1 MESSQQGELQVKWTP
16 HKARC
21 ICCRHRSVCYRAI
34 AAVARSRHL
43 PRPAADFPGRE
54 RTGENREERRAMAE
68 SNPMWGFPRLRRA
81 ATSFPG
87 NLHLVLVLGPSGLL
101 SSAPSPSSSTDLG
114 FRFSQDDFLL
124 KMPVVML
131 RSVGDLLRYI
141 DEHHLTSDFTAK
153 VEYCQS
159 DWVSSAIET
168 FAVTVKKIAQHLQ
181 GFGAELSETDLPD
194 EANAIEFLLHSHT
207 HRYRQMKD
215 DIRSV
220 LKEGRLLLS
229 NLETVKASKRDVEA
243 ERDLKSDM
251 DTVQRLLA
259 QLRDMEEAFDGFF
272 EKHHLKLLQYLQLL
286 HYEMRFQQMER
297 VLERITAKEA
307 DIDSVGTTVVQTEQ
321 LLMDLEILDANAQEE
336 MARAQVLILHGHQL
350 AANHHYAL
358 ALIVQRC
365 NELRHRCDLITAAV
379 RIKRASLT
387 RAQDLLL
394 RLEGALRWCDEGAYL
409 LASQMVDRFQTREG
423 AQEALQYLTY
433 HQERAPSALKN
444 SQDIVSLELEA
455 ILTPQLQKQRAVSEE
470 AGRCTNQTHSAGG
483 PEARTPTD
491 LAALQFSFDLLPGKR
506 AARKNNN
513 QRKIEVM
520 HDFQGNRSCLYGST
534 TETDSEAEDN
544 PEQVTRHLMKELIA
558 TERIYVD
565 ELLSV
570 LLGYR
575 AEMEDPSMSNLLP
588 SALRSQ
594 KDVCSAT
601 CQRFTS
607 STAGMTQTH
616 TNSQTHTCTQTHT
629 QAVTDSSFQCFHEN
643 PISFPFPLRLGS
655 SSRICR
661 VAWRHQRGWGLASC
675 NGINRGTSCE
685 VIRHTTSNRTSCVC
699 EQKQKFQVYQ
709 RYCQNKPRSE
719 LLWRQCSD
727 STFFKECQK
736 KLDHKLGLDSYLL
749 KPVQRLA
756 KYQLLLKELLKH
768 CTEDLYRCEL
778 QEALDSMLELLKSV
792 NDSMHQIAITGY
804 QVPTTQI
811 NRSDGVDVYVSGCKI
826 YDTPLCFNIKRF
838 NPHLI
843 YITTF
848 LIDFCRPQP
857 AGPGGAAGGFSVWI
871 SHKRAAVRMK
881 ELARFKPMQR
891 HLFLAVGITENVKGD
906 VKKFEIWYSGREVVY
921 IVQAPTLE
929 VKVAWL
935 TEIRKILTNQQKNRQ
950 DEALTLSDNPL
961 SDSASVMC
969 VSWGGAS
976 VGGCSACL
984 PVPNSSST
992 TSHSHMNRGEES
1004 IYTSP
1009 AHSEPVVNSPRR
1021 TWPVPAHSVA
1031 ICEGLEDWGAATDL
1045 SNLSDSDEEDQP
1057 SPLVAGRY
1065 RVLVE
1070 SSMASTDDIIF
1081 NCGDVIQLLHEEMSG
1096 MWMVRNINRKEEGR
1110 VLPEDLHRILG
1121 ETS

>member
-1 MESSQQGELQVKWTP
+1 
-16 HKARC
+16 
-21 ICCRHRSVCYRAI
+21 
-34 AAVARSRHL
+34 
-43 PRPAADFPGRE
+43 
-54 RTGENREERRAMAE
+54 MAE
-68 SNPMWGFPRLRRA
+68 SNPLRGFPRLRRA

-87 NLHLVLVLGPSGLL
+87 NLHLVLVLRPTGLF
-101 SSAPSPSSSTDLG
+101 SSTPSPSSSTDLG

-141 DEHHLTSDFTAK
+141 DENHLTTDFTAK

-159 DWVSSAIET
+159 DWIVLRTAIET
-168 FAVTVKKIAQHLQ
+168 FAVTVKEIAQLLQ
-181 GFGAELSETDLPD
+181 GFGSELSETELPD

-220 LKEGRLLLS
+220 TKEGRLLLS
-229 NLETVKASKRDVEA
+229 NLETVKASKRDVEE
-243 ERDLKSDM
+243 ERDIKSDM

-272 EKHHLKLLQYLQLL
+272 EKHHLKMHQYLQLL
-286 HYEMRFQQMER
+286 HYEMSFQQMEEA
-297 VLERITAKEA
+297 LERISDQET
-307 DIDSVGTTVVQTEQ
+307 DIASVGTTVVQTEQ
-321 LLMDLEILDANAQEE
+321 LLMDLEMLDTCAQEE
-336 MARAQVLILHGHQL
+336 MGHAQVLILHGHQL

-365 NELRHRCDLITAAV
+365 NELRHHCDIITTAV
-379 RIKRASLT
+379 RTKRASLT
-387 RAQDLLL
+387 RARDLLL
-394 RLEGALRWCDEGAYL
+394 RLEGALRWCDDGAYV
-409 LASQMVDRFQTREG
+409 LASQMVDKFQTREG
-423 AQEALQYLTY
+423 AQEALQYLSS

-444 SQDIVSLELEA
+444 SQDILSLEFEA
-455 ILTPQLQKQRAVSEE
+455 ILTPQLQSQISMVTEKLNAVQSMIRNREQCLRKLADVQVRPIQLVAPRPEPEQRCKSPLFSPKHGVDFNVLNSK
-470 AGRCTNQTHSAGG
+470 
-483 PEARTPTD
+483 
-491 LAALQFSFDLLPGKR
+491 FSFDLLPGKR
-506 AARKNNN
+506 AARRNNS

-520 HDFQGNRSCLYGST
+520 HDFQGNRSCVYGSAP
-534 TETDSEAEDN
+534 ETDSEAEDN
-544 PEQVTRHLMKELIA
+544 PEQLTRHIMKELIA

-588 SALRSQ
+588 PALRSQ
-594 KDVCSAT
+594 KDVLFGNMPEIY
-601 CQRFTS
+601 QL
-607 STAGMTQTH
+607 H
-616 TNSQTHTCTQTHT
+616 
-629 QAVTDSSFQCFHEN
+629 
-643 PISFPFPLRLGS
+643 
-655 SSRICR
+655 SRIFLQDLQGCLETPER
-661 VAWRHQRGWGLASC
+661 VGTCFLQRK
-675 NGINRGTSCE
+675 E
-685 VIRHTTSNRTSCVC
+685 
-699 EQKQKFQVYQ
+699 KFQVYE
-709 RYCQNKPRSE
+709 RYCQNKPCSE

-727 STFFKECQK
+727 SPFFKECQK

-749 KPVQRLA
+749 KPVQRLT

-768 CTEDLYRCEL
+768 CREERHRCEL
-778 QEALDSMLELLKSV
+778 QQALDSMLELLKSV

-804 QVPTTQI
+804 QGDLSQLGRVVMQ
-811 NRSDGVDVYVSGCKI
+811 
-826 YDTPLCFNIKRF
+826 
-838 NPHLI
+838 
-843 YITTF
+843 
-848 LIDFCRPQP
+848 
-857 AGPGGAAGGFSVWI
+857 GGFSVWI

-891 HLFLAVGITENVKGD
+891 HLFLYDFALLFCKRRDEDTHERTPFYSFKSCLKMSAVGITENVKGD

-935 TEIRKILTNQQKNRQ
+935 TEIRKILTNQRKMCQ
-950 DEALTLSDNPL
+950 DETPSLQLSDNTL
-961 SDSASVMC
+961 SDSASEMC

-984 PVPNSSST
+984 PFPHSSSV
-992 TSHSHMNRGEES
+992 TSYSHRLRGEES

-1009 AHSEPVVNSPRR
+1009 THTEPVVHSPRR

-1031 ICEGLEDWGAATDL
+1031 ICEGLEDWGVATDL

-1057 SPLVAGRY
+1057 APLVAGRY
-1065 RVLVE
+1065 RVMVE

-1096 MWMVRNINRKEEGR
+1096 MWMVRNVSRGEEGR
-1110 VLPEDLHRILG
+1110 VLPEDLNRILG
-1121 ETS
+1121 ETC

>member
-1 MESSQQGELQVKWTP
+1 
-16 HKARC
+16 
-21 ICCRHRSVCYRAI
+21 
-34 AAVARSRHL
+34 
-43 PRPAADFPGRE
+43 
-54 RTGENREERRAMAE
+54 MAE
-68 SNPMWGFPRLRRA
+68 SNPLRGFPRLRRA

-87 NLHLVLVLGPSGLL
+87 NLHLVLVLRPTGLF

-141 DEHHLTSDFTAK
+141 DENHLTTDFTAK

-159 DWVSSAIET
+159 DWVVLRTAIET
-168 FAVTVKKIAQHLQ
+168 FAVTVKEIAQLLQ
-181 GFGAELSETDLPD
+181 AFGSELSESELPD

-220 LKEGRLLLS
+220 QKEGRLLLS
-229 NLETVKASKRDVEA
+229 NLETVKASKRDVEE

-272 EKHHLKLLQYLQLL
+272 EKHHLKMQQYLQLL
-286 HYEMRFQQMER
+286 HYEMSFQQMEE
-297 VLERITAKEA
+297 VLERIGKQEI
-307 DIDSVGTTVVQTEQ
+307 DIASVGTTVVQTSQ
-321 LLMDLEILDANAQEE
+321 LLGDLEMLDTRAQEE
-336 MARAQVLILHGHQL
+336 MARAQLVILHGHQL
-350 AANHHYAL
+350 AASHHYAL

-365 NELRHRCDLITAAV
+365 NELRHHCDIITAAI
-379 RIKRASLT
+379 RTKRASLT
-387 RAQDLLL
+387 RARDLLL
-394 RLEGALRWCDEGAYL
+394 RLEGALRWCDDGAYL
-409 LASQMVDRFQTREG
+409 LASQMVDKFQTREG
-423 AQEALQYLTY
+423 AQEALQYLSC

-444 SQDIVSLELEA
+444 SQDILSLEFEG
-455 ILTPQLQKQRAVSEE
+455 ILTPQLQSQIATVTEKLNAVQSMIRNREQCLRKLADVQVRPIQLVAPRPEPDQASQRCKSPLFSPKHGVDFNVLNSK
-470 AGRCTNQTHSAGG
+470 
-483 PEARTPTD
+483 
-491 LAALQFSFDLLPGKR
+491 FSFDLLPGKR
-506 AARKNNN
+506 AARRNNN

-544 PEQVTRHLMKELIA
+544 PEQVSRHIMKELIA

-575 AEMEDPSMSNLLP
+575 AEMEDPSMSDLFP

-594 KDVCSAT
+594 KDVLFGNMPEIY
-601 CQRFTS
+601 Q
-607 STAGMTQTH
+607 
-616 TNSQTHTCTQTHT
+616 
-629 QAVTDSSFQCFHEN
+629 FH
-643 PISFPFPLRLGS
+643 
-655 SSRICR
+655 SRIFLQDLQGCLETPER
-661 VAWRHQRGWGLASC
+661 AGTCFLQRK
-675 NGINRGTSCE
+675 
-685 VIRHTTSNRTSCVC
+685 V
-699 EQKQKFQVYQ
+699 KFKVYE
-709 RYCQNKPRSE
+709 RYCQNKPCSE

-727 STFFKECQK
+727 SPFFKECQK

-749 KPVQRLA
+749 KPVQRLT

-768 CTEDLYRCEL
+768 CTEERYRCEL
-778 QEALDSMLELLKSV
+778 QQALDSMLELLKSV

-804 QVPTTQI
+804 QGDLSQLGRVVMQ
-811 NRSDGVDVYVSGCKI
+811 
-826 YDTPLCFNIKRF
+826 
-838 NPHLI
+838 
-843 YITTF
+843 
-848 LIDFCRPQP
+848 
-857 AGPGGAAGGFSVWI
+857 GGFSVWI

-891 HLFLAVGITENVKGD
+891 HLFLYDLALLFCKRRDEDAHERTPFYSFKSCLRMSAVGITENVKGD

-921 IVQAPTLE
+921 IVQASTLE

-935 TEIRKILTNQQKNRQ
+935 TEIRKILTNQQKLCQ
-950 DEALTLSDNPL
+950 DEAPSLPLSDNPL
-961 SDSASVMC
+961 SDSASEMC
-969 VSWGGAS
+969 VSWGAAS

-984 PVPNSSST
+984 PVPHSSST
-992 TSHSHMNRGEES
+992 TSYSHRLRGGES
-1004 IYTSP
+1004 TDNSP
-1009 AHSEPVVNSPRR
+1009 AHTDPIVHSPRR

-1031 ICEGLEDWGAATDL
+1031 ICDGLEDWGAATDL

-1057 SPLVAGRY
+1057 APLVAGRY
-1065 RVLVE
+1065 RVMVE

-1081 NCGDVIQLLHEEMSG
+1081 NCGDVIQLLNEEVSG
-1096 MWMVRNINRKEEGR
+1096 MWMVRNVSRGEEGR

-1121 ETS
+1121 ETC

>member
-1 MESSQQGELQVKWTP
+1 
-16 HKARC
+16 
-21 ICCRHRSVCYRAI
+21 
-34 AAVARSRHL
+34 
-43 PRPAADFPGRE
+43 
-54 RTGENREERRAMAE
+54 MAE
-68 SNPMWGFPRLRRA
+68 SNNPLRGFPRLRRA

-87 NLHLVLVLGPSGLL
+87 NLHLVLVLRPSGLL

-141 DEHHLTSDFTAK
+141 DENHLTSDFTAK

-159 DWVSSAIET
+159 DWIVLRTAIET
-168 FAVTVKKIAQHLQ
+168 FAVTVKEIAQLLQ
-181 GFGAELSETDLPD
+181 GFGSELSETELPD

-215 DIRSV
+215 DIRNV

-229 NLETVKASKRDVEA
+229 NLETVKASKRDIDE

-251 DTVQRLLA
+251 DTVQRLLT

-272 EKHHLKLLQYLQLL
+272 EKHHLKLQQYLQLL
-286 HYEMRFQQMER
+286 HYELSFQQMEE
-297 VLERITAKEA
+297 VLLMINGQEM
-307 DIDSVGTTVVQTEQ
+307 DIASAGTTVVQTQQ
-321 LLMDLEILDANAQEE
+321 LLMDLEMLDKQAKEE
-336 MARAQVLILHGHQL
+336 MARAQVVILHGHQM

-365 NELRHRCDLITAAV
+365 NELRHHCDIITSAI
-379 RIKRASLT
+379 RTKRASLI
-387 RAQDLLL
+387 RARDLLL

-409 LASQMVDRFQTREG
+409 LASQMVDKFQTREG
-423 AQEALQYLTY
+423 AQEALQYLSF

-444 SQDIVSLELEA
+444 SQDIVSLEFEA
-455 ILTPQLQKQRAVSEE
+455 ILTPLLQSQIAMVTEKLNAVQCMIRNREQCLRKLADVQVRPIQLVAPRPEPD
-470 AGRCTNQTHSAGG
+470 QTTKGCKSPLFSPKHGVDFNVLNSK
-483 PEARTPTD
+483 
-491 LAALQFSFDLLPGKR
+491 FSFDLLPGKR
-506 AARKNNN
+506 AARRNNS

-544 PEQVTRHLMKELIA
+544 PEQVTRHIMKELIA

-594 KDVCSAT
+594 KDVLFGNMPEIY
-601 CQRFTS
+601 Q
-607 STAGMTQTH
+607 
-616 TNSQTHTCTQTHT
+616 
-629 QAVTDSSFQCFHEN
+629 FH
-643 PISFPFPLRLGS
+643 
-655 SSRICR
+655 SRIFLQDLQGCLEAPER
-661 VAWRHQRGWGLASC
+661 VGACFLQRK
-675 NGINRGTSCE
+675 E
-685 VIRHTTSNRTSCVC
+685 
-699 EQKQKFQVYQ
+699 KFQVYE

-727 STFFKECQK
+727 SPFFKECQK

-749 KPVQRLA
+749 KPVQRLT

-768 CTEDLYRCEL
+768 CTEERYRCEL
-778 QEALDSMLELLKSV
+778 QQALDSMLELLKSV

-804 QVPTTQI
+804 QGDLSQLGRVVMQ
-811 NRSDGVDVYVSGCKI
+811 
-826 YDTPLCFNIKRF
+826 
-838 NPHLI
+838 
-843 YITTF
+843 
-848 LIDFCRPQP
+848 
-857 AGPGGAAGGFSVWI
+857 GGFSVWI

-881 ELARFKPMQR
+881 EMARFKPMQR
-891 HLFLAVGITENVKGD
+891 HLFLYDLALLFCKRRDEDSHDRTPFYSFKSCLRMSAVGITENVKGD

-921 IVQAPTLE
+921 IVQATTLE

-935 TEIRKILTNQQKNRQ
+935 TELRKILTNQQKLHQ
-950 DEALTLSDNPL
+950 DEAPSLPLSDNL
-961 SDSASVMC
+961 SDSASEMC

-976 VGGCSACL
+976 VGSCSACL
-984 PVPNSSST
+984 PVTHSSST
-992 TSHSHMNRGEES
+992 TSHSHRLRGEES
-1004 IYTSP
+1004 IHTSP
-1009 AHSEPVVNSPRR
+1009 AHSEPVVHSPRR

-1031 ICEGLEDWGAATDL
+1031 ICEGLEDWGAATDF
-1045 SNLSDSDEEDQP
+1045 SNLSDSDEEDQLA
-1057 SPLVAGRY
+1057 PLVAGRY
-1065 RVLVE
+1065 RVMVE

-1081 NCGDVIQLLHEEMSG
+1081 NCGDVIQLLHEELSG
-1096 MWMVRNINRKEEGR
+1096 MWMVRNISRGEEGR

-1121 ETS
+1121 ETC

>member
-1 MESSQQGELQVKWTP
+1 
-16 HKARC
+16 
-21 ICCRHRSVCYRAI
+21 
-34 AAVARSRHL
+34 
-43 PRPAADFPGRE
+43 
-54 RTGENREERRAMAE
+54 MAE

-159 DWVSSAIET
+159 DWVLLRQAIET

-229 NLETVKASKRDVEA
+229 NLETVKASKRDVDA

-272 EKHHLKLLQYLQLL
+272 EKHHLKLQQYLQLL
-286 HYEMRFQQMER
+286 HYEMRFHKMEE
-297 VLERITAKEA
+297 VLEKITAKEA

-444 SQDIVSLELEA
+444 NQDIVSLELEA
-455 ILTPQLQKQRAVSEE
+455 ILTPQLQSQISMVAEKLNSMQSMIRNREQCLKKLADVQIRPIQLVAPRPEHTSQRCKSPLFSPKHGVDFNVLNSK
-470 AGRCTNQTHSAGG
+470 
-483 PEARTPTD
+483 
-491 LAALQFSFDLLPGKR
+491 FSFDLLPGKR

-544 PEQVTRHLMKELIA
+544 PEQVTRHVMKELIA

-594 KDVCSAT
+594 KDVLFGNMPEIY
-601 CQRFTS
+601 Q
-607 STAGMTQTH
+607 
-616 TNSQTHTCTQTHT
+616 
-629 QAVTDSSFQCFHEN
+629 FH
-643 PISFPFPLRLGS
+643 
-655 SSRICR
+655 SRIFLQDLQSCLETPER
-661 VAWRHQRGWGLASC
+661 VGACFLQR
-675 NGINRGTSCE
+675 
-685 VIRHTTSNRTSCVC
+685 
-699 EQKQKFQVYQ
+699 KKKFQVYQ

-804 QVPTTQI
+804 QADLSQLGRVVLQ
-811 NRSDGVDVYVSGCKI
+811 
-826 YDTPLCFNIKRF
+826 
-838 NPHLI
+838 
-843 YITTF
+843 
-848 LIDFCRPQP
+848 
-857 AGPGGAAGGFSVWI
+857 GGFSVWI

-891 HLFLAVGITENVKGD
+891 HLFLYELALLFCKRRDEDNHERMPYYSFKSCLRMSAVGITENVKGD

-929 VKVAWL
+929 IKVAWL
-935 TEIRKILTNQQKNRQ
+935 TEIRKILTNQQKNRH

-992 TSHSHMNRGEES
+992 TSHSHMTRGEES

-1021 TWPVPAHSVA
+1021 TWPVPAHTVA

-1057 SPLVAGRY
+1057 SPLVVGRY

-1096 MWMVRNINRKEEGR
+1096 MWMVRNISRKEEGR

-1121 ETS
+1121 ETC

>member
-1 MESSQQGELQVKWTP
+1 
-16 HKARC
+16 
-21 ICCRHRSVCYRAI
+21 
-34 AAVARSRHL
+34 
-43 PRPAADFPGRE
+43 
-54 RTGENREERRAMAE
+54 MAE
-68 SNPMWGFPRLRRA
+68 SNPLRGFPRLRRA

-87 NLHLVLVLGPSGLL
+87 NLHLVLVLRPSGLI

-141 DEHHLTSDFTAK
+141 DENHLTSDFTAK

-159 DWVSSAIET
+159 DWIVLRTAIET
-168 FAVTVKKIAQHLQ
+168 FAVTVKEIAQLLQ
-181 GFGAELSETDLPD
+181 GFGSELSETDLPD

-215 DIRSV
+215 DIRNV

-229 NLETVKASKRDVEA
+229 NLETVKASKRDVEEESDIKA
-243 ERDLKSDM
+243 DM

-272 EKHHLKLLQYLQLL
+272 EKHHLKLQQYLQLL
-286 HYEMRFQQMER
+286 LYEMSFQQMEE
-297 VLERITAKEA
+297 VLERLTEQEK
-307 DIDSVGTTVVQTEQ
+307 DIAFVGTTVVQTEQ
-321 LLMDLEILDANAQEE
+321 LLKDLETLDIHAQEE
-336 MARAQVLILHGHQL
+336 MARAQVVILHGHQL

-365 NELRHRCDLITAAV
+365 NELRHYCDVITTAI
-379 RIKRASLT
+379 RTKRASLT
-387 RAQDLLL
+387 RGRDLLL
-394 RLEGALRWCDEGAYL
+394 RLEGALQWCDEGAYL
-409 LASQMVDRFQTREG
+409 LASQMVDKFQTREG
-423 AQEALQYLTY
+423 AQEALMYLSR
-433 HQERAPSALKN
+433 HQERAPSALRN
-444 SQDIVSLELEA
+444 CQDTLSLEFEA
-455 ILTPQLQKQRAVSEE
+455 ILTPQLQSQISMVTEKLNLMQAMIRNREQCLRKLADVQVRPIQLVAPRPEPDQTPQRCKSPLFSPKHGVDFNVLNSK
-470 AGRCTNQTHSAGG
+470 
-483 PEARTPTD
+483 
-491 LAALQFSFDLLPGKR
+491 FSFDLLPGKR
-506 AARKNNN
+506 AARRNNS

-544 PEQVTRHLMKELIA
+544 PEQVTRHVMKELIA

-588 SALRSQ
+588 AALRSQ
-594 KDVCSAT
+594 KDVLFGNMPEIY
-601 CQRFTS
+601 Q
-607 STAGMTQTH
+607 
-616 TNSQTHTCTQTHT
+616 
-629 QAVTDSSFQCFHEN
+629 FH
-643 PISFPFPLRLGS
+643 
-655 SSRICR
+655 SRIFLQDLQGCLETPER
-661 VAWRHQRGWGLASC
+661 VGACFLRRK
-675 NGINRGTSCE
+675 E
-685 VIRHTTSNRTSCVC
+685 
-699 EQKQKFQVYQ
+699 KFQVYE

-727 STFFKECQK
+727 SPFFQECQK

-749 KPVQRLA
+749 KPVQRLT

-768 CTEDLYRCEL
+768 CTEERYRCEL

-804 QVPTTQI
+804 QGDLSQLGRVVLQ
-811 NRSDGVDVYVSGCKI
+811 
-826 YDTPLCFNIKRF
+826 
-838 NPHLI
+838 
-843 YITTF
+843 
-848 LIDFCRPQP
+848 
-857 AGPGGAAGGFSVWI
+857 GGFSVWI

-891 HLFLAVGITENVKGD
+891 HLFLYDHALLFCKRRDEDTHDRTPFYSFKSCLRMSAVGITENVKGD

-935 TEIRKILTNQQKNRQ
+935 TEIRKILTNQQKLHQ
-950 DEALTLSDNPL
+950 DEAPSLPHSDSAL
-961 SDSASVMC
+961 SDSASEMC

-984 PVPNSSST
+984 PVPHSSSA
-992 TSHSHMNRGEES
+992 TSHSHRYRGEES
-1004 IYTSP
+1004 VHSSP
-1009 AHSEPVVNSPRR
+1009 AHSAPVVQSPRR

-1031 ICEGLEDWGAATDL
+1031 ICEGLEDWGAATDF
-1045 SNLSDSDEEDQP
+1045 SNISDSDEEDQP

-1065 RVLVE
+1065 RVMVE
-1070 SSMASTDDIIF
+1070 SSMASSDDIIF
-1081 NCGDVIQLLHEEMSG
+1081 NCGDVIQLLHEELSG
-1096 MWMVRNINRKEEGR
+1096 IWMVRNISRGEEGR
-1110 VLPEDLHRILG
+1110 VLSEDLHRILG
-1121 ETS
+1121 ETC